1 MKKIVGLLTAAA
13 VLATSVFAADVAAK
27 VRVGGNIFN
36 YTTGGSLNAK
46 GELEGAPVNKDGDET
61 GAFSIFNADTISHTY
76 DAPFA
81 TLSTSTDEAGA
92 TVKFVGDENGVKVGD
107 VQVWFKPIDVLK
119 IQAGSHDL
127 AMNKETID
135 WTEHHSKQAYGT
147 YGYSLGFAQDAI
159 SANVCF
165 GTGDNGWFFQNNIA
179 AYETDAEPLSSYI
192 NDLYVNFAY
201 GADFGT
207 ISAFFRYQGKK
218 WSITETPAS
227 DPAWGWYDTDE
238 DETTAPI
245 WAKVG
250 TPGSVKASVSPD
262 TVSFGAGYKN
272 TIDALTFFVNVEG
285 VSYSALS
292 DKELA
297 LTSWYDD
304 NGKKIVYTDKD
315 NKSRSAFGFG
325 LDAFVQYAQD
335 ALTVKGFVKY
345 DTADFGHLT
354 LKDGEL
360 KEDIMADNNTI
371 LELLARVDYKLDN
384 GIGLFAYFKN
394 GNLLRKERQGTDKD
408 PSAVFAST
416 IKLGASGSVGIAS
429 WETALQLDTG
439 KIGGKDGKYNKVN
452 VSMPVW
458 VQVAF

>member
-36 YTTGGSLNAK
+36 YTTGGDLNDK
-46 GELEGAPVNKDGDET
+46 GELKGAPVNKDGDEA

-147 YGYSLGFAQDAI
+147 YGYSLGFAKDAI

-165 GTGDNGWFFQNNIA
+165 GTGDNGWFFQDAIA
-179 AYETDAEPLSSYI
+179 KYETDAEPATSYI
-192 NDLYVNFAY
+192 NDLYANFAY

-207 ISAFFRYQGKK
+207 ISAFFRYQGKNWTVEDVAEVK
-218 WSITETPAS
+218 AGFEINQKTGKIEAVTAKPAS
-227 DPAWGWYDTDE
+227 KKV
-238 DETTAPI
+238 TAF
-245 WAKVG
+245 
-250 TPGSVKASVSPD
+250 SPD

-285 VSYSALS
+285 VSKSALS
-292 DKELA
+292 DKEKDTCDLFKVDYA
-297 LTSWYDD
+297 
-304 NGKKIVYTDKD
+304 KDKD
-315 NKSRSAFGFG
+315 GKSRSVFGFG
-325 LDAFVQYAQD
+325 VDAFVQYAQD

-345 DTADFGHLT
+345 DTADFGHLNS
-354 LKDGEL
+354 KGDA
-360 KEDIMADNNTI
+360 DIMADNNTI

-394 GNLLRKERQGTDKD
+394 ANLLRKEIQGTDKD
-408 PSAVFAST
+408 PTSVFAST

-439 KIGGKDGKYNKVN
+439 KIGGKDHKYNKVN